1 MSIYTATIRWTRDR
15 NTDFAKGQYS
25 RAHSWEFD
33 GGVTVPASP
42 SPHIVPAPWN
52 DPTGVDPEEAF
63 VASLS
68 SCHMLFFVDFA
79 RRGGFVVDSYVDE
92 AEGILDKRDDG
103 KLAMTQVILRP
114 RVVFSGANPPT
125 PDEIEGLHHRAHEAC
140 FIANSVTTE
149 VTVEQ

>member
-1 MSIYTATIRWTRDR
+1 MSTYTATIRWTR
-15 NTDFAKGQYS
+15 NPTTDFTKGQYS

-33 GGVTVPASP
+33 GGLTVPASP

-52 DPTGVDPEEAF
+52 DPNGVDPEEAF

-103 KLAMTQVILRP
+103 KMAMTRVTLRP
-114 RVVFSGANPPT
+114 KVVFCGPNPPT
-125 PDEIEGLHHRAHEAC
+125 PEEIADLHHRAHDAC

-149 VTVEQ
+149 VTVEP